1 MMTSKLL
8 LRTAR
13 AGAAAAIA
21 AVLSAGPARAD
32 GETIAVFTK
41 NQTNPF
47 FEAIRAGARAAAE
60 SMGAKVIQY
69 VPTKPDNIS
78 EQTSQVEDV
87 IVRHP
92 DAIVF
97 DPVDFKA
104 MLPAVDKINAAGIP
118 LVNITDRLQQ
128 GKVVSFIGAD
138 DYNVAL
144 ASAKSLFEAMGGKGN
159 LVIIE
164 GIKGSIS
171 SNTRGQGMKDAL
183 PLYPNIKLL
192 ASQPANMQRLQAL
205 QVMENLLQAYPQI
218 DGVLAANDSMATGVV
233 EALASAG
240 RTALVTGI
248 NGSKEAAEAIKAGTM
263 VSTGVADPFAQGCY
277 GVIIALRFLRHEP
290 TPPEV
295 MLKPVV
301 ADKSDLKGIDVP
313 LDKRSCPAL

>member
-1 MMTSKLL
+1 
-8 LRTAR
+8 
-13 AGAAAAIA
+13 
-21 AVLSAGPARAD
+21 
-32 GETIAVFTK
+32 
-41 NQTNPF
+41 
-47 FEAIRAGARAAAE
+47 
-60 SMGAKVIQY
+60 MGAKVIQY

-78 EQTSQVEDV
+78 GADEPAGLRNA

-248 NGSKEAAEAIKAGTM
+248 NGSREAADAIKAGTM
-263 VSTGVADPFAQGCY
+263 VSTGAADPFAQGQLR

-290 TPPEV
+290 TPPVV
-295 MLKPVV
+295 MPKPVV
-301 ADKSDLKGIDVP
+301 AEQIGSQAHRRSARQTNLSGP
-313 LDKRSCPAL
+313 LTAVDPLPVLTGERLEA

>member
-1 MMTSKLL
+1 MKRSKQHRNLS
-8 LRTAR
+8 R
-13 AGAAAAIA
+13 AAAAA
-21 AVLSAGPARAD
+21 ALAISLAGPALAD

-47 FEAIRAGARAAAE
+47 FEAIRAGARAAAA

-104 MLPAVDKINAAGIP
+104 MMPAVEKINAANIP
-118 LVNITDRLQQ
+118 IVNITDHLTDA
-128 GKVVSFIGAD
+128 KVVSFIGAD
-138 DYNVAL
+138 DYNIAL

-159 LVIIE
+159 LIIIE

-171 SNTRGQGMKDAL
+171 SNTRGNGMKDAL

-205 QVMENLLQAYPQI
+205 QVTENLLQAYPEV
-218 DGVLAANDSMATGVV
+218 DGVLAANDSMATGVI

-240 RTALVTGI
+240 RKALVTGI
-248 NGSKEAAEAIKAGTM
+248 NGSQEAADAIKAGTM
-263 VSTGVADPFAQGCY
+263 VSTGLADPFAQGCY
-277 GVIIALRFLRHEP
+277 GVIVALRYLRHESV
-290 TPPEV
+290 PPEIL
-295 MLKPVV
+295 LKPVV
-301 ADKSDLKGIDVP
+301 ADKSDLHGIDVP
-313 LDKRSCPAL
+313 LDKRTCPTL

>member
-1 MMTSKLL
+1 MMKSKLL
-8 LRTAR
+8 TKTACT
-13 AGAAAAIA
+13 GAAAVIA
-21 AVLSAGPARAD
+21 AVLSGGPARAD

-159 LVIIE
+159 LVIE

-171 SNTRGQGMKDAL
+171 SNTRGRGMKDAL

-192 ASQPANMQRLQAL
+192 ASQRRTC
-205 QVMENLLQAYPQI
+205 
-218 DGVLAANDSMATGVV
+218 NDS
-233 EALASAG
+233 
-240 RTALVTGI
+240 RR
-248 NGSKEAAEAIKAGTM
+248 
-263 VSTGVADPFAQGCY
+263 C
-277 GVIIALRFLRHEP
+277 R
-290 TPPEV
+290 
-295 MLKPVV
+295 
-301 ADKSDLKGIDVP
+301 
-313 LDKRSCPAL
+313 